1 MYVAMIPMITDPRSV
16 VVSIVLQVVVILECP
31 FVSKIQVAK
40 IFFVPSHICEIFV
53 LSFGSHL

>member
-1 MYVAMIPMITDPRSV
+1 MMPMIRDPRIV

-40 IFFVPSHICEIFV
+40 MFFVPSHICEIFV

>member
-1 MYVAMIPMITDPRSV
+1 MMPMIRDPRIV

-40 IFFVPSHICEIFV
+40 MFFVPSHKYMWNICALV
-53 LSFGSHL
+53 LDIIL